1 MNNNNESPFTKKDLL
16 EALGAIEQ
24 RLDSRLSSIER
35 SLESFGHRI
44 GGLEKFVDNTTRR
57 LAELESPDR
66 LFDLMLR
73 VAEIERRLYRPQ

>member
-1 MNNNNESPFTKKDLL
+1 MNSNESPLTKNDLL

-24 RLDSRLSSIER
+24 RLDVRLSSIER
-35 SLESFGHRI
+35 SLEFGHRI
-44 GGLEKFVDNTTRR
+44 GGLEKFVDSTTRR

-73 VAEIERRLYRPQ
+73 VDEIERKLNRPQ